1 VYEKGKAKVI
11 KTAGEQLFARPHL
24 QNAVPVEALYDKAA
38 ALDVTLANLLN
49 RKGYASLEAVRD
61 EGEAKGLREAVLA
74 VCELLAISPT
84 DTQLDTLRANP
95 TEQLAVLLAHLRQHR
110 AWPEP

>member
-1 VYEKGKAKVI
+1 
-11 KTAGEQLFARPHL
+11 
-24 QNAVPVEALYDKAA
+24 LYDKAA
-38 ALDVTLANLLN
+38 ALDVTLTNLLN

-61 EGEAKGLREAVLA
+61 EGRDEGEAKGLREAVLV

-95 TEQLAVLLAHLRQHR
+95 TEQLAVLLAHLRQYR